1 MMERELMKIG
11 ELERRSGTPRY
22 TIHFY
27 LREGLLH
34 PPVKTG
40 RTIAYYDDSHLKR
53 LQAIKR
59 IKGKMRMPTR
69 FLKEQLDKADKG
81 RGKATVEEP
90 IIKKSFSD
98 KKNQRKQQIVDAAI
112 KLYISNGYHRTKVED
127 ITRAAGISIGTFY
140 QYFSHKSDLFTEVAD
155 SVIRSIEVEVPEAIR
170 KEKDLT
176 ERTLL
181 ITKFYA
187 ENYQRFNEI
196 LNQLR
201 AETAGGGKQESDM
214 VKRIYLEAIG
224 PLVREAVE
232 AIKNGVIRDVD
243 TELLAFTLIGIAE
256 IMYLRM
262 TLDNKYTFDQMVD
275 FNVDVLMNGLISSS
289 V

>member
-127 ITRAAGISIGTFY
+127 ITRAAGISIGTFTNI
-140 QYFSHKSDLFTEVAD
+140 SHIK
-155 SVIRSIEVEVPEAIR
+155 AISSR
-170 KEKDLT
+170 RW
-176 ERTLL
+176 RTALSGPL
-181 ITKFYA
+181 KWRY
-187 ENYQRFNEI
+187 RRR
-196 LNQLR
+196 L
-201 AETAGGGKQESDM
+201 GK
-214 VKRIYLEAIG
+214 KRI
-224 PLVREAVE
+224 
-232 AIKNGVIRDVD
+232 
-243 TELLAFTLIGIAE
+243 
-256 IMYLRM
+256 
-262 TLDNKYTFDQMVD
+262 
-275 FNVDVLMNGLISSS
+275 
-289 V
+289 